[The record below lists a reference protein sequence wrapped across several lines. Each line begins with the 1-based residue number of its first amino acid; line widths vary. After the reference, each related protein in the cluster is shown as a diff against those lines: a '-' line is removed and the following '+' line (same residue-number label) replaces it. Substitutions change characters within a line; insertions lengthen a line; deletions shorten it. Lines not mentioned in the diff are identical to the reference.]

1 MQNSMIKA
9 KRNILSCIAIL
20 LVSLCSAQ
28 WTMAASEKEILGN
41 LSAVRPD
48 LNFEFVGAAALPG
61 FYAVQVRGGPLLYVS
76 ADGGHFFDGNF
87 YQITRKQF
95 VDVRELALNGTRRD
109 VFATRGTDD
118 LIVFKPTGQT
128 KAIINV
134 FTDVDCYYCQK
145 LHLEMADINALGIEV
160 RYLAFPRAGLGS
172 PSYQVLVDA
181 WCAENTNE
189 YLTEAKLRSHNKQAR
204 QKSPK
209 ACENPVMAH
218 YNLGQEIGVNGTPAI
233 VFESGELLPGYLP
246 ANELAKRMGML

>member
-1 MQNSMIKA
+1 MYIIITKLVTT
-9 KRNILSCIAIL
+9 ITLVFIL
-20 LVSLCSAQ
+20 LAPNVWAAEYTELESSLARINPD
-28 WTMAASEKEILGN
+28 MK
-41 LSAVRPD
+41 AVNIEATPMFGIYNVL
-48 LNFEFVGAAALPG
+48 LNTGDRI
-61 FYAVQVRGGPLLYVS
+61 YMS
-76 ADGGHFFDGNF
+76 ADGDFFFAGAM
-87 YQITRKQF
+87 YQNLYGEGLVNLTEQSATKSRLGAMQTPQAQQ
-95 VDVRELALNGTRRD
+95 VW
-109 VFATRGTDD
+109 VFPAVGE
-118 LIVFKPTGQT
+118 K
-128 KAIINV
+128 KASISV

>member
-1 MQNSMIKA
+1 M
-9 KRNILSCIAIL
+9 L
-20 LVSLCSAQ
+20 LIITKL
-28 WTMAASEKEILGN
+28 AATCALALALLAPN
-41 LSAVRPD
+41 
-48 LNFEFVGAAALPG
+48 VGAGEYTELESSLARINPDMK
-61 FYAVQVRGGPLLYVS
+61 AVNIATTPMFGVYDVLLNTGDRLYMS
-76 ADGGHFFDGNF
+76 ADGDFFFAGTM
-87 YQITRKQF
+87 YQNRYGEGLVNLTEQGAIKSR
-95 VDVRELALNGTRRD
+95 LAAMQTPQAQQTW
-109 VFATRGTDD
+109 VFPAVGEKKAT
-118 LIVFKPTGQT
+118 IS
-128 KAIINV
+128 V

-145 LHLEMADINALGIEV
+145 LHLEIADINALGIEV

-246 ANELAKRMGML
+246 ANELAKRLDLL

>member
-1 MQNSMIKA
+1 MNYIM
-9 KRNILSCIAIL
+9 L
-20 LVSLCSAQ
+20 LIITKL
-28 WTMAASEKEILGN
+28 AATCALALALLAPN
-41 LSAVRPD
+41 
-48 LNFEFVGAAALPG
+48 VGAGEYTELESSLARINPDMK
-61 FYAVQVRGGPLLYVS
+61 AVNIETTPMFGIYDVLLNTGDRLYMS
-76 ADGGHFFDGNF
+76 ADGDFFFAGTM
-87 YQITRKQF
+87 YQNRYGEGLVNLTEQGAIKSR
-95 VDVRELALNGTRRD
+95 LAAMQTPQAQQTW
-109 VFATRGTDD
+109 VFPAVGEKKAT
-118 LIVFKPTGQT
+118 IS
-128 KAIINV
+128 V

-145 LHLEMADINALGIEV
+145 LHLEIADINALGIEV

-181 WCAENTNE
+181 WCAEYTNE

-246 ANELAKRMGML
+246 ANELAKRLDLL

>member
-1 MQNSMIKA
+1 M
-9 KRNILSCIAIL
+9 L
-20 LVSLCSAQ
+20 LIITKL
-28 WTMAASEKEILGN
+28 AATCALALALLAPN
-41 LSAVRPD
+41 
-48 LNFEFVGAAALPG
+48 VGAGEYTELESSLARINPDMK
-61 FYAVQVRGGPLLYVS
+61 AVNIETTPMFGIYDVLLNTGDRLYMS
-76 ADGGHFFDGNF
+76 ADGDFFFAGTM
-87 YQITRKQF
+87 YQNRYGEGLVNLTEQGAIKSR
-95 VDVRELALNGTRRD
+95 LAAMQTPQAQQTW
-109 VFATRGTDD
+109 VFPAVGEKKAT
-118 LIVFKPTGQT
+118 IS
-128 KAIINV
+128 V

-145 LHLEMADINALGIEV
+145 LHLEIADINALGIEV

-218 YNLGQEIGVNGTPAI
+218 YNLGQDIGVNGTPAI

-246 ANELAKRMGML
+246 ANELAKRLDLL

>member
-1 MQNSMIKA
+1 M
-9 KRNILSCIAIL
+9 L
-20 LVSLCSAQ
+20 LIITKL
-28 WTMAASEKEILGN
+28 AATCALALALLAPN
-41 LSAVRPD
+41 
-48 LNFEFVGAAALPG
+48 VGAGEYTELESSLARINPDMK
-61 FYAVQVRGGPLLYVS
+61 AVNIATTPMFGIYDVLLNTGDRLYMS
-76 ADGGHFFDGNF
+76 ADGDFFFAGTM
-87 YQITRKQF
+87 YQNRYGEGLVNLTEQGAIKSR
-95 VDVRELALNGTRRD
+95 LAAMQTPQAQQTW
-109 VFATRGTDD
+109 VFPAVGEKKAT
-118 LIVFKPTGQT
+118 IS
-128 KAIINV
+128 V

-145 LHLEMADINALGIEV
+145 LHLEIADINALGIEV

-246 ANELAKRMGML
+246 ANELAKRLDLL

>member
-1 MQNSMIKA
+1 LNYIM
-9 KRNILSCIAIL
+9 L
-20 LVSLCSAQ
+20 LIITKL
-28 WTMAASEKEILGN
+28 AATCALALALLAPN
-41 LSAVRPD
+41 
-48 LNFEFVGAAALPG
+48 VGAGEYTELESSLARINPDMK
-61 FYAVQVRGGPLLYVS
+61 AVNIATTPMFGIYDVLLNTGDRLYMS
-76 ADGGHFFDGNF
+76 ADGDFFFAGTM
-87 YQITRKQF
+87 YQNRYGEGLVNLTEQGAIKSR
-95 VDVRELALNGTRRD
+95 LAAMQTPQAQQTW
-109 VFATRGTDD
+109 VFPAVGEKKAT
-118 LIVFKPTGQT
+118 IS
-128 KAIINV
+128 V

-145 LHLEMADINALGIEV
+145 LHLEIADINALGIEV

-246 ANELAKRMGML
+246 ANELAKRLDLL

>member
-1 MQNSMIKA
+1 M
-9 KRNILSCIAIL
+9 L
-20 LVSLCSAQ
+20 LIITKLATTCAL
-28 WTMAASEKEILGN
+28 ALALLAPN
-41 LSAVRPD
+41 
-48 LNFEFVGAAALPG
+48 VGAGEYTELESSLARINPDMK
-61 FYAVQVRGGPLLYVS
+61 AVNIETTPMFGIYDVLLNTGDRLYMS
-76 ADGGHFFDGNF
+76 ADGDFFFAGTM
-87 YQITRKQF
+87 YQNRYGEGLVNLTEQGAIKSR
-95 VDVRELALNGTRRD
+95 LAAMQTPQAQQTW
-109 VFATRGTDD
+109 VFPAVGEKKAT
-118 LIVFKPTGQT
+118 IS
-128 KAIINV
+128 V

-145 LHLEMADINALGIEV
+145 LHLEIADINALGIEV

-181 WCAENTNE
+181 WCAENTTE

-246 ANELAKRMGML
+246 ANELAKRLDLL

>member
-1 MQNSMIKA
+1 MNYIM
-9 KRNILSCIAIL
+9 L
-20 LVSLCSAQ
+20 LIITKL
-28 WTMAASEKEILGN
+28 AATCALALALLAPN
-41 LSAVRPD
+41 
-48 LNFEFVGAAALPG
+48 VGAGEYTELESSLARINPDMK
-61 FYAVQVRGGPLLYVS
+61 AVNIATTPMFGVYDVLLNTGDRLYMS
-76 ADGGHFFDGNF
+76 ADGDFFFAGTM
-87 YQITRKQF
+87 YQNRYGEGLVNLTEQGAIKSR
-95 VDVRELALNGTRRD
+95 LAAMQTPQAQQTW
-109 VFATRGTDD
+109 VFPAVGEKKAT
-118 LIVFKPTGQT
+118 IS
-128 KAIINV
+128 V

-145 LHLEMADINALGIEV
+145 LHLEIADINALGIEV

-246 ANELAKRMGML
+246 ANELAKRLDLL

>member
-1 MQNSMIKA
+1 MNYIM
-9 KRNILSCIAIL
+9 L
-20 LVSLCSAQ
+20 LIITKL
-28 WTMAASEKEILGN
+28 AATCALALALLAPN
-41 LSAVRPD
+41 
-48 LNFEFVGAAALPG
+48 VGAGEYTELEPSLARINPDMK
-61 FYAVQVRGGPLLYVS
+61 AVNIETTPMFGIYDVLLNTGDRLYMS
-76 ADGGHFFDGNF
+76 ADGDFFFAGTM
-87 YQITRKQF
+87 YQNRYGEGLVNLTEQGDIKSR
-95 VDVRELALNGTRRD
+95 LAAMQTPQAQQTW
-109 VFATRGTDD
+109 VFPAVGEKKAT
-118 LIVFKPTGQT
+118 IS
-128 KAIINV
+128 V

-181 WCAENTNE
+181 WCAENTTE

-246 ANELAKRMGML
+246 ANELAKRLDLL

>member
-1 MQNSMIKA
+1 M
-9 KRNILSCIAIL
+9 L
-20 LVSLCSAQ
+20 LIITKL
-28 WTMAASEKEILGN
+28 AATCALALALLAPN
-41 LSAVRPD
+41 
-48 LNFEFVGAAALPG
+48 VGAGEYTELESSLARINPDMK
-61 FYAVQVRGGPLLYVS
+61 AVNIETTPMFGVYDVLLNTGDRLYMS
-76 ADGGHFFDGNF
+76 ADGDFFFAGTM
-87 YQITRKQF
+87 YQNRYGEGLVNLTEQGAIKSR
-95 VDVRELALNGTRRD
+95 LAAMQTPQAQQTW
-109 VFATRGTDD
+109 VFPAVGEKKAT
-118 LIVFKPTGQT
+118 IS
-128 KAIINV
+128 V

-145 LHLEMADINALGIEV
+145 LHLEIADINALGIEV

-218 YNLGQEIGVNGTPAI
+218 YNLGQEIGINGTPAI

-246 ANELAKRMGML
+246 ANELAKRLDLL

>member
-1 MQNSMIKA
+1 M
-9 KRNILSCIAIL
+9 L
-20 LVSLCSAQ
+20 LIITKL
-28 WTMAASEKEILGN
+28 AATCALALALLAPN
-41 LSAVRPD
+41 
-48 LNFEFVGAAALPG
+48 VGAGEYTELESSLARINPDMK
-61 FYAVQVRGGPLLYVS
+61 AVNIETTPMFGIYDVLLNTGDRLYMS
-76 ADGGHFFDGNF
+76 ADGDFFFAGTM
-87 YQITRKQF
+87 YQNRYGEGLVNLTEQGAIKSR
-95 VDVRELALNGTRRD
+95 LAAMQTPQAQQTW
-109 VFATRGTDD
+109 VFPAVGEKKAT
-118 LIVFKPTGQT
+118 IS
-128 KAIINV
+128 V

-145 LHLEMADINALGIEV
+145 LHLEIADINALGIEV

-181 WCAENTNE
+181 WGAENTNE

-246 ANELAKRMGML
+246 ANELAKRLDLL